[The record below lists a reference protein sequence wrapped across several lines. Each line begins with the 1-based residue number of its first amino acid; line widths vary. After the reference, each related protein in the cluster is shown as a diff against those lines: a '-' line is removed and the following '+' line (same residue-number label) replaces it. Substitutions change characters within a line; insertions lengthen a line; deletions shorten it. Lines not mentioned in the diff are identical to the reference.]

1 MSEESNPTILDRLFD
16 FSISDARA
24 LLAFLIVGAFAII
37 YFSAMPDPAL
47 MGQVVRDFGVLVGV
61 VVSFYFTSQFM
72 LTRNEQEVEPEETET
87 VTIDDIVKETM
98 PFIVQTVATAVTEAI
113 AAAQTPVV
121 NTSGFVSETPV
132 EAPVEET
139 KTDSTVELPP
149 ATDAT
154 VTSPVETA

>member
-72 LTRNEQEVEPEETET
+72 LTRNGQAVEPEETET
-87 VTIDDIVKETM
+87 VTIDEIVKETM
-98 PFIVQTVATAVTEAI
+98 PFIVQTVADAVALAI
-113 AAAQTPVV
+113 AAQVPVV
-121 NTSGFVSETPV
+121 NTSGYVQPTETPV
-132 EAPVEET
+132 ETPA
-139 KTDSTVELPP
+139 TDSTVESPP
-149 ATDAT
+149 ATD
-154 VTSPVETA
+154 VETS